1 MISILE
7 MEKLRNIGT
16 KKLAQVT
23 QQQVAESW
31 LCFMFFR
38 HQNPSWK
45 GQQCFLLTSE
55 GSGDFQSLT
64 QEQRGQGGLQ
74 SDSARF
80 KCVPC

>member
-38 HQNPSWK
+38 YQNPSWK